1 MMANWAILVILIG
14 ISANIY
20 LLLSHRENWE
30 TLLGYASLS
39 MKLSAVM
46 VIVSIT
52 MKAEW
57 AIDAAMIYIML
68 SLGGIAILA
77 YFNSRRGRW

>member
-1 MMANWAILVILIG
+1 MATIAILIISAGIL
-14 ISANIY
+14 ANIY

-39 MKLSAVM
+39 IKLSAIM
-46 VIVSIT
+46 VIVSLT
-52 MKAEW
+52 MEAEW
-57 AIDAAMIYIML
+57 AIDAALIYIML
-68 SLGGIAILA
+68 SLGGIAILS

>member
-1 MMANWAILVILIG
+1 MATIAILIISIG
-14 ISANIY
+14 AMANIY

-39 MKLSAVM
+39 IKLSAIM
-46 VIVSIT
+46 VIVSLT
-52 MKAEW
+52 MEAEW

-68 SLGGIAILA
+68 SLGGIAILS